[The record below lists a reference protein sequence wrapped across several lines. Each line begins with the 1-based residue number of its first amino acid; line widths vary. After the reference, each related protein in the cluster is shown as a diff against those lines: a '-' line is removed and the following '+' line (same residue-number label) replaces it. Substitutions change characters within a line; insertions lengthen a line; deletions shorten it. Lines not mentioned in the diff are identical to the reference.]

1 MKKFLVISI
10 LCHLALLLFVLP
22 ARRLKPFQWGG
33 GKTEPGNNLQVIWI
47 ESTKS
52 HTAPE
57 AIIKKKMPTPVSSAP
72 PARGEGNSLTPT
84 DGVGDG
90 YDSREGKQGEWDL
103 LAAIRSQ
110 IERAKQ
116 YPLVAERKGLEG
128 EVKLE
133 FELESDG
140 RIKTLAVVQ
149 SSGHPLLDAEAI
161 ATLRRAAP
169 YPYVAGPIL
178 VPLQFALHP

>member
-1 MKKFLVISI
+1 MKKFLVISM
-10 LCHLALLLFVLP
+10 LCHLALLLFALP
-22 ARRLKPFQWGG
+22 AKRLLPFQWGG
-33 GKTEPGNNLQVIWI
+33 GKTEPGKNLEVIWI
-47 ESTKS
+47 EATKS
-52 HTAPE
+52 GHAPL
-57 AIIKKKMPTPVSSAP
+57 ATQKMPTPVPAAP

-90 YDSREGKQGEWDL
+90 YDALKGRQGEWDL
-103 LAAIRSQ
+103 LAAIRAQ

-116 YPLVAERKGLEG
+116 YPLVAERKGMEG
-128 EVKLE
+128 EVRLA
-133 FELESDG
+133 FELASDG
-140 RIKTLAVVQ
+140 RIKTLVVVQ
-149 SSGHPLLDAEAI
+149 SSGHSLLDAEAM